1 MCDIYKESQGGG
13 EELSI
18 DELDDIFIDKAFP
31 KSDVVRFTGGEPFLR
46 EDIVDIIS
54 FIKKRTNTR
63 VFYLY
68 YLEWFPNSEN

>member
-31 KSDVVRFTGGEPFLR
+31 KLDVVRFTGGEPFLR
-46 EDIVDIIS
+46 EDIGDIIS